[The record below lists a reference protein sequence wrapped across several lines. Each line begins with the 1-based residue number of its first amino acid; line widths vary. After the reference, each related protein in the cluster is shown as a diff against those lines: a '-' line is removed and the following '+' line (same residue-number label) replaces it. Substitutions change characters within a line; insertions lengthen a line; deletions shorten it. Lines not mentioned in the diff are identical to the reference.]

1 MAGEDVDALALEATA
16 KVRGFDGFRG
26 RHRTVVKDLAIE
38 AHLQAAERVAAVG
51 DQER

>member
-1 MAGEDVDALALEATA
+1 
-16 KVRGFDGFRG
+16 
-26 RHRTVVKDLAIE
+26 VVKDLAIE